1 MHLNLKLKWLKSCNF
16 VIIVWPWPVNWY
28 QHEVLA
34 SCHSNMVHVYVVR
47 LHVFLCFQVNQVL
60 NLCNTINYVNF
71 IVYFFLLAVMWH
83 DSYLPFLFQPK
94 IWCCKKKYT
103 KMTKYLLGFILLFV
117 EVFCYNNWGLYMANI
132 FTSWQ
137 TIGKINLF
145 LIQVFFFNMKT
156 E

>member
-1 MHLNLKLKWLKSCNF
+1 MRCL
-16 VIIVWPWPVNWY
+16 
-28 QHEVLA
+28 
-34 SCHSNMVHVYVVR
+34 
-47 LHVFLCFQVNQVL
+47 LHVIPIWFMFMSWDYMFF
-60 NLCNTINYVNF
+60 YVFKSIKFWIYVIQSIMLILLF
-71 IVYFFLLAVMWH
+71 IFFLLAVMWH